1 VKDDQTARLSDAH
14 LVALRLDAE
23 GLDEAL
29 IARVLDIDVRAVP
42 PLLEIARRKQRAD
55 RLSNEETR

>member
-42 PLLEIARRKQRAD
+42 TLLEIARRKQRAD